1 MSITIRSLLLGALL
15 ALLVLPASTVRAQD
29 NDVDVSYFY
38 EELEQYGRWIDHPRW
53 GDVWSPD
60 VDRDWR
66 PYTVGYWNYTDDN
79 GWFWVSE
86 EPFGWA
92 VFHYGRWV
100 LDPDEGWLWI
110 PGTEWAPA
118 WVAWRS
124 DDSDDGYVGW
134 APLPP
139 DARWGPGGDL
149 VYDEYY
155 YDEPLYASAWVFVR
169 PTYLTQPGLYR
180 FVAPRPQNYI
190 YLRRTRHLHAYRRH
204 DRRVFNAG
212 LDVRRYERL
221 VGRPVPRVRVRI
233 ISNPREQNFRH
244 GGPEIS
250 VFRPNIIERRDGERR
265 RPNFRDRPPG
275 DSGPYVRRT
284 PDGRFDGRPFE
295 PGKDG
300 DRGRDRNRAPDFK
313 DTGKGPDV
321 RPDGRTR
328 ERGQGPDTKDASKGP
343 EVRPEIRDGQR
354 SRGGPGDRGPGQ
366 DGSGQ
371 KGPASVSKEPLG
383 SQGPYKG
390 PPINEPP
397 KQPSFKEQGFK
408 GPGGGPGGGPDKGRD
423 RGPDNTGRS
432 RETRELQ
439 GAPKEPAFKGPSS
452 GNQNQPAF
460 KGPPQQQQQQLQ
472 QKPVTQEQRPPRPP
486 EQRPQRPPEQKPA
499 KPPEKKDEKKDEKKG
514 PPGSAY

>member
-1 MSITIRSLLLGALL
+1 MSITLRSILFGALL
-15 ALLVLPASTVRAQD
+15 ALLVLPSAGVRAQD
-29 NDVDVSYFY
+29 NDIDVSYFY

-66 PYTVGYWNYTDDN
+66 PYTIGYWNYTEDN

-100 LDPDEGWLWI
+100 LDPDDGWLWI

-124 DDSDDGYVGW
+124 DEGDDGYVGW

-139 DARWGPGGDL
+139 DARWGADGDL

-155 YDEPLYASAWVFVR
+155 YDDPLYSSAWVFIR
-169 PTYLTQPGLYR
+169 PTYLTVPGMYR

-190 YLRRTRHLHAYRRH
+190 YLRRTRHLHAYRRF

-221 VGRPVPRVRVRI
+221 VGRPVPRVRLRS

-250 VFRPNIIERRDGERR
+250 VFRPNIKERRDGDRR
-265 RPNFRDRPPG
+265 RPNFRDRKPG
-275 DSGPYVRRT
+275 DPGSFVKRT
-284 PDGRFDGRPFE
+284 PDGRFDGKPFD
-295 PGKDG
+295 PNKDG
-300 DRGRDRNRAPDFK
+300 DRGRDRNKGPEIK
-313 DTGKGPDV
+313 DIGKGPDF
-321 RPDGRTR
+321 
-328 ERGQGPDTKDASKGP
+328 
-343 EVRPEIRDGQR
+343 RPEIRDGQR
-354 SRGGPGDRGPGQ
+354 GRGQGPDGPG
-366 DGSGQ
+366 S

-383 SQGPYKG
+383 TQGGQGPYKG

-397 KQPSFKEQGFK
+397 KQPSFKEGFK
-408 GPGGGPGGGPDKGRD
+408 GPGPDSFKGPGPD
-423 RGPDNTGRS
+423 RGNDNRGRA
-432 RETRELQ
+432 RETREFQ
-439 GAPKEPAFKGPSS
+439 GAPKEFKGPPS

-460 KGPPQQQQQQLQ
+460 KGPPSGTQNQNQPAFKAPP
-472 QKPVTQEQRPPRPP
+472 QKPVVQDQRPQRPP
-486 EQRPQRPPEQKPA
+486 EQRPQRPPEQRPA
-499 KPPEKKDEKKDEKKG
+499 KPQEKKDEKKG
-514 PPGSAY
+514 PPGSSY

>member
-1 MSITIRSLLLGALL
+1 MSITMRSILLGALL
-15 ALLVLPASTVRAQD
+15 ALMVLPAAPVRAQD

-66 PYTVGYWNYTDDN
+66 PYTIGYWNYTEDN

-100 LDPDEGWLWI
+100 VDPDDGWLWI

-139 DARWGPGGDL
+139 DARWGPNGDL
-149 VYDEYY
+149 EYDEYY

-190 YLRRTRHLHAYRRH
+190 YLRRTRHLHAYRKH

-233 ISNPREQNFRH
+233 TSNPREQNFRH

-250 VFRPNIIERRDGERR
+250 VFRPNIIERRDGDRR

-275 DSGPYVRRT
+275 DSGPSVRRP
-284 PDGRFDGRPFE
+284 PDGRFDGRSLE
-295 PGKDG
+295 PGKDWN
-300 DRGRDRNRAPDFK
+300 RDNNRNRGPDGK
-313 DTGKGPDV
+313 DIGKGPDF
-321 RPDGRTR
+321 RPD
-328 ERGQGPDTKDASKGP
+328 
-343 EVRPEIRDGQR
+343 IRDGQKG
-354 SRGGPGDRGPGQ
+354 RGGPGERGPGP
-366 DGSGQ
+366 DGPGQ
-371 KGPASVSKEPLG
+371 RGPASVNKEPPG
-383 SQGPYKG
+383 GQGGGQPPFKG

-397 KQPSFKEQGFK
+397 KQPFFKDQGFK
-408 GPGGGPGGGPDKGRD
+408 APSGGPDKGDD
-423 RGPDNTGRS
+423 RGPDNRGRA
-432 RETRELQ
+432 RETREFQ
-439 GAPKEPAFKGPSS
+439 GVPKEPAFKGPPSGHQNQPAFKGPPT

-460 KGPPQQQQQQLQ
+460 KGPPSGNQNQGQPALKGPP
-472 QKPVTQEQRPPRPP
+472 QKPVVQDQRPA
-486 EQRPQRPPEQKPA
+486 RPPEQKPQR
-499 KPPEKKDEKKDEKKG
+499 PPDKKEDRKDDKKG
-514 PPGSAY
+514 PPGPNY

>member
-1 MSITIRSLLLGALL
+1 MSITIRSILLGALL
-15 ALLVLPASTVRAQD
+15 ALLVLPAAPARAQD

-66 PYTVGYWNYTDDN
+66 PYTVGYWNYTEDN

-100 LDPDEGWLWI
+100 PDPDDGWLWI

-124 DDSDDGYVGW
+124 DDNDDGYVGW

-139 DARWGPGGDL
+139 DSRWGPDGDL
-149 VYDEYY
+149 LYDERY

-169 PTYLTQPGLYR
+169 PTYLTLPGLYR

-190 YLRRTRHLHAYRRH
+190 YLRRTRHLHAYRRF

-221 VGRPVPRVRVRI
+221 VGRPVPRMRLRS
-233 ISNPREQNFRH
+233 ISNPREQNFRQ

-250 VFRPNIIERRDGERR
+250 VFRPNIIQPRDGDKR
-265 RPNFRDRPPG
+265 RPNLRDRTPG
-275 DSGPYVRRT
+275 DRGPYVKRT

-295 PGKDG
+295 PGKDD
-300 DRGRDRNRAPDFK
+300 DRGKDRNKGPDFK
-313 DTGKGPDV
+313 DTSKGPDF
-321 RPDGRTR
+321 
-328 ERGQGPDTKDASKGP
+328 
-343 EVRPEIRDGQR
+343 RPELRDGQR
-354 SRGGPGDRGPGQ
+354 SRGGPGQ
-366 DGSGQ
+366 DGPGQ

-390 PPINEPP
+390 PPVNEPP
-397 KQPSFKEQGFK
+397 KQPTIKEQGFK
-408 GPGGGPGGGPDKGRD
+408 GPSGGPDKGRD
-423 RGPDNTGRS
+423 RGPDNAGRS
-432 RETRELQ
+432 RESREQQ
-439 GAPKEPAFKGPSS
+439 GRPPEPAFKGPSP
-452 GNQNQPAF
+452 GGQGQPAF
-460 KGPPQQQQQQLQ
+460 KEN
-472 QKPVTQEQRPPRPP
+472 KPVTQDQRPARPP
-486 EQRPQRPPEQKPA
+486 EQRPQRPPEQKP
-499 KPPEKKDEKKDEKKG
+499 KPPEKKDEKKDDKKG
-514 PPGSAY
+514 PPGSNY